1 MGQELFKTTGEFTPD
16 KLIADNA
23 IQITTKGI
31 RVASG
36 QGILKR
42 GTLLGEENG
51 LYKMTGSQAVGSG
64 ENAGS
69 KTVESGEDAEGKTA
83 GSEEDAG
90 KTVGCDCIL
99 TDDVDTSAGDVVAAA
114 YVTGTFNRAA
124 VITAEGTKVETY
136 ETELR
141 RLGIFLKG
149 VQEY

>member
-1 MGQELFKTTGEFTPD
+1 MGQDLFKTTGEFTPD

-23 IQITTKGI
+23 IPVTTKGI

-36 QGILKR
+36 QGVLKR
-42 GTLLGEENG
+42 GTLLGAADDV
-51 LYKMTGSQAVGSG
+51 YKVTGSKAADGD
-64 ENAGS
+64 E
-69 KTVESGEDAEGKTA
+69 ESGN
-83 GSEEDAG
+83 
-90 KTVGCDCIL
+90 TVGCDCIL
-99 TDDVDTSAGDVVAAA
+99 ADDVDTSDGDAVATA

-124 VITAEGTKVETY
+124 VITAEGTEAGTY

>member
-1 MGQELFKTTGEFTPD
+1 MGQALFKTTGEFTPD

-23 IQITTKGI
+23 IPITTKGI

-51 LYKMTGSQAVGSG
+51 LYKMTGS
-64 ENAGS
+64 
-69 KTVESGEDAEGKTA
+69 KTA
-83 GSEEDAG
+83 DDEEDAG

-99 TDDVDTSAGDVVAAA
+99 TDDVDTSAGDIVAAA
-114 YVTGTFNRAA
+114 YVSGTFNRAA
-124 VITAEGTKVETY
+124 VITAEGTKVDTY

-141 RLGIFLKG
+141 RLGIFLRD